1 MYDLNRIRRDVD
13 NFCSEMEREWYLN
26 WAGIKEEMNLSAI
39 YGKYEN
45 LFTKEL
51 ILAVKEKRK
60 QAKGEDERKL
70 RYLHRFLVG
79 EHLGMI
85 VKELSEKAEN
95 MESKETIKVDGEEI
109 PFRLSAVK
117 IANEPKREQRS
128 KLFEA
133 RNRVIDRINVV
144 LLERMERLHK
154 TSRELGYTN
163 YMTLF
168 RDIRSIDFQRLESL
182 MRDFIAKTE
191 SIYATR
197 MDRALLEK
205 VGVKLKDA
213 EKHDLAFFFRAKEFD
228 TYFKKEDAVEIL
240 RKTLAN
246 MGLRLEEQKNI
257 EVDVEERPKKSPRA
271 FCSGIRVPE
280 EVKLVIMP
288 KGGHDDYAALFH
300 EAGHAEHF
308 GCVSPDLEL
317 EYKRFGDNS
326 VTETFAFLL
335 EYLLTDENWLR
346 QNTPMKEMKEYV
358 DFLYLYKLFFLR
370 RDGAKL
376 SYELKL
382 HTAKTLEG
390 MEEVYKETLEE
401 ALKFKHPKNHYL
413 TDHDDGFY
421 CAQYLRAWIF
431 EEQLRASLKER
442 FGREWFNNGDA
453 GAFLRS
459 LWVDGQRYDAVELAR
474 MLGYEDLSI
483 EPLLSSL
490 QKRLG

>member
-1 MYDLNRIRRDVD
+1 MYDWNRIRRDVD

-39 YGKYEN
+39 YDKYEN
-45 LFTKEL
+45 LFSKEL
-51 ILAVKEKRK
+51 ILVVKEKRK
-60 QAKGEDERKL
+60 HAKGEEERKL
-70 RYLHRFLVG
+70 RYLQQFFVS
-79 EHLGMI
+79 EYLGMI
-85 VKELSEKAEN
+85 VKELSEKAET
-95 MESKETIKVDGEEI
+95 MESKATIKVDGEKI
-109 PFRLSAVK
+109 PFRLAAVK

-133 RNRVIDRINVV
+133 RNRVIDKINVV
-144 LLERMERLHK
+144 LLERMEKLHE

-168 RDIRSIDFQRLESL
+168 RDIEGIDFQRLETL
-182 MRDFIAKTE
+182 MQDFISKTE
-191 SIYATR
+191 SVYATR
-197 MDRALLEK
+197 MDKALLDK

-240 RKTLAN
+240 RKTLTN
-246 MGLRLEEQKNI
+246 MGLYLEEQKNI

-271 FCSGIRVPE
+271 FCSGIKVPD

-308 GCVSPDLEL
+308 GCVDPDLDV
-317 EYKRFGDNS
+317 EYKRLGDNS

-335 EYLLTDENWLR
+335 EYLLTDENWLG
-346 QNTPMKEMKEYV
+346 QNTPLKEAKEYL
-358 DFLYLYKLFFLR
+358 DFLYLYKLYFLR
-370 RDGAKL
+370 RYGAKL

-382 HTAKTLEG
+382 HTAYTLKG
-390 MEEVYKETLEE
+390 MDEVYKETLER
-401 ALKFKHPKNHYL
+401 ALKFKHPRNHYL

-431 EEQLRASLKER
+431 EEQLRATLKER
-442 FGREWFNNGDA
+442 FGKEWFNNNDA
-453 GAFLRS
+453 GTFLKS
-459 LWVDGQRYDAVELAR
+459 LWADGQKYDAVELAQ
-474 MLGYEDLSI
+474 MLGYRDLSI

-490 QKRLG
+490 RKRLS